1 MEAHPFA
8 MQKIERLIER
18 IIRRVNINLR
28 GQDFDAG
35 PFLEP
40 CIPLQK
46 LSEFYAFYGIT
57 SHHPLHFHFSRS
69 NLAGSYFLGK
79 CQVDG
84 SILYKSDIR
93 GDELKSKGESF
104 QYRGI
109 KIAMDQD
116 ESILIS
122 DSLLVKT
129 LVHNKSNDPE
139 NPEIF
144 LIKNSAA
151 CPFANIHGSPL
162 EGSFLGAF
170 ATADLTT
177 LHGCILGQF
186 SYVQAGELWHE
197 RIEPGQI
204 WINQENSFDF
214 RYQFSQEILA
224 HYIRV
229 QPGKQPQG
237 RFMEFLN
244 ARKEDFRRVFDVVH
258 LDPLPAV
265 PKNASV
271 SRYAVIKPKTR
282 IGANVLV
289 AQRAYV
295 ENSFLGKGAN
305 AQENCFIINSHL
317 EGNDIT
323 AHGAKLINTH
333 LAEKVFVGFNSFAH
347 GLQDSPLVV
356 GKGSI
361 IMPHTIIDLKEP
373 VSIPPDHLVWGYISK
388 PENLQTNSIS
398 LAALA
403 AAATKRM
410 TTVGTMEFAGS
421 GSKFVE
427 SFRNRIDHIL
437 EANGAYFDGRKNKGH
452 AQKGQNIAFNI
463 IQPYSIGAQ
472 KGIYPTI
479 HIEP

>member
-1 MEAHPFA
+1 
-8 MQKIERLIER
+8 MQKLEKLIDR
-18 IIRRVNINLR
+18 IIRRVNMNLR

-35 PFLEP
+35 PFLKP
-40 CIPLQK
+40 SIPLKK
-46 LSEFYAFYGIT
+46 LSEFYASYAIT
-57 SHHPLHFHFSRS
+57 GHHPLHFHFSGS

-84 SILYKSDIR
+84 SILYKSDIW

-104 QYRGI
+104 NYRGI
-109 KIAMDQD
+109 KMAMDRD

-129 LVHNKSNDPE
+129 LVHNRSNDPE

-177 LHGCILGQF
+177 LHGCILGPF
-186 SYVQAGELWHE
+186 SYVQAGELWHQ

-214 RYQFSQEILA
+214 RYRVPQEILA
-224 HYIRV
+224 NYIRI
-229 QPGKQPQG
+229 QPGQQPQG

-244 ARKEDFRRVFDVVH
+244 DRKEDFRRVFDVVH
-258 LDPLPAV
+258 LPPLPAV
-265 PKNASV
+265 PKSASV

-282 IGANVLV
+282 IGPNVLV

-295 ENSFLGKGAN
+295 ENSILGKGAN

-323 AHGAKLINTH
+323 AHGAKLINTRM
-333 LAEKVFVGFNSFAH
+333 AEKVFVGFNSFVQ
-347 GLQDSPLVV
+347 GLPDSPLLV

-361 IMPHTIIDLKEP
+361 IMPHTIIDLKAP
-373 VSIPPDHLVWGYISK
+373 VSIRPDHLVWGYISK
-388 PENLQTNSIS
+388 PEDLQTNSIS

-403 AAATKRM
+403 AAATKRV

-421 GSKFVE
+421 GSNFVAT
-427 SFRNRIDHIL
+427 FRHRIDHIL

>member
-1 MEAHPFA
+1 
-8 MQKIERLIER
+8 MQKLEKLIDR
-18 IIRRVNINLR
+18 IIRRVNMNLR
-28 GQDFDAG
+28 GQEFDAG
-35 PFLEP
+35 PFLKP
-40 CIPLQK
+40 SIPLKK

-57 SHHPLHFHFSRS
+57 GHHPLHFHFSGS

-84 SILYKSDIR
+84 SILYKTDVR

-214 RYQFSQEILA
+214 RYQFPQEILA
-224 HYIRV
+224 DYIRV

-333 LAEKVFVGFNSFAH
+333 LAEKVFVGFNSFVH

-361 IMPHTIIDLKEP
+361 LMPHTIIDLKEP

-388 PENLQTNSIS
+388 AENLQTNSIS

-427 SFRNRIDHIL
+427 AFRHRIDHIL

-463 IQPYSIGAQ
+463 IQPYSIGTQ
-472 KGIYPTI
+472 KGLYPTI

>member
-1 MEAHPFA
+1 
-8 MQKIERLIER
+8 MQKLEKLIER
-18 IIRRVNINLR
+18 IIRRVNMNLR
-28 GQDFDAG
+28 GQEFDAG
-35 PFLEP
+35 PFLKP
-40 CIPLQK
+40 SIPLKK

-57 SHHPLHFHFSRS
+57 GHDPLHFHFSRS

-84 SILYKSDIR
+84 SILYKTDVR

-116 ESILIS
+116 ESIVIS

-151 CPFANIHGSPL
+151 CPYANIHGSPM

-177 LHGCILGQF
+177 LHGCILGPF
-186 SYVQAGELWHE
+186 SYVQVGELWHE
-197 RIEPGQI
+197 TIEPGQI
-204 WINQENSFDF
+204 WINQKNAFDF
-214 RYQFSQEILA
+214 RYRFPQDVLER
-224 HYIRV
+224 YIRSR
-229 QPGKQPQG
+229 PGKQPQG
-237 RFMEFLN
+237 RFIDFLN
-244 ARKEDFRRVFDVVH
+244 ARKEDFQRVFDVVH
-258 LDPLPAV
+258 LAPLPAV
-265 PKNASV
+265 PKSASV

-282 IGANVLV
+282 IGENVLV

-295 ENSFLGKGAN
+295 ENAILGKGAN

-323 AHGAKLINTH
+323 AHGAKLINTR
-333 LAEKVFVGFNSFAH
+333 LAEKVFVGFNSFVH
-347 GLQDSPLVV
+347 GLPEAPLTV
-356 GKGSI
+356 GKGSML
-361 IMPHTIIDLKEP
+361 MPHTIIDLKEP
-373 VSIPPDHLVWGYISK
+373 VAIPPDHLVWGYVSEAK
-388 PENLQTNSIS
+388 DLQTNSVS
-398 LAALA
+398 LEALA
-403 AAATKRM
+403 AATGM
-410 TTVGTMEFAGS
+410 TTIGTMEFAGD
-421 GSKFVE
+421 GSKFVAA
-427 SFRNRIDHIL
+427 FRHRIDHIL

-463 IQPYSIGAQ
+463 IQPYSIGVER
-472 KGIYPTI
+472 GLYPTI

>member
-1 MEAHPFA
+1 
-8 MQKIERLIER
+8 MQKLEKLIER

-28 GQDFDAG
+28 GQEFDAG
-35 PFLEP
+35 PFLKP
-40 CIPLQK
+40 CIPLKK

-57 SHHPLHFHFSRS
+57 GQHPLHFHFSGS

-109 KIAMDQD
+109 KMTMDQD
-116 ESILIS
+116 ESFLIS
-122 DSLLVKT
+122 DSLLIKT

-144 LIKNSAA
+144 LIKNSAS

-177 LHGCILGQF
+177 LHGCILGPF
-186 SYVQAGELWHE
+186 SYVQVGELWHE
-197 RIEPGQI
+197 QIEPGEI

-214 RYQFSQEILA
+214 HYEFPQDILEE
-224 HYIRV
+224 YIHV
-229 QPGKQPQG
+229 QPGKRPQG
-237 RFMEFLN
+237 RFMDFLN
-244 ARKEDFRRVFDVVH
+244 DRKEEFRRVFDVVH
-258 LDPLPAV
+258 LAPLPAV
-265 PKNASV
+265 PKSASV
-271 SRYAVIKPKTR
+271 NRYALIKPKTR
-282 IGANVLV
+282 IGENVLV

-295 ENSFLGKGAN
+295 ENSILGKGAN

-323 AHGAKLINTH
+323 AHGAKLINAR
-333 LAEKVFVGFNSFAH
+333 LEEKVFVGFNSFVH
-347 GLQDSPLVV
+347 GLPDSPLMV

-361 IMPHTIIDLKEP
+361 IMPHTIIDLHEP
-373 VSIPPDHLVWGYISK
+373 VSIPPAHLVWGYISK
-388 PENLQTNSIS
+388 TKDLEDNSIS
-398 LAALA
+398 LTKLGEI
-403 AAATKRM
+403 KRM
-410 TTVGTMEFAGS
+410 VSIGSMDFAGS
-421 GSKFVE
+421 GSNFVE
-427 SFRNRIDHIL
+427 GFRHRIDHIL

-463 IQPYSIGAQ
+463 IQPYSIGTQ
-472 KGIYPTI
+472 KGLYPTI

>member
-1 MEAHPFA
+1 
-8 MQKIERLIER
+8 MQKLEKLMER

-28 GQDFDAG
+28 GREFDAG
-35 PFLEP
+35 PFLKP
-40 CIPLQK
+40 CVPLNK
-46 LSEFYAFYGIT
+46 LSEFYAFYGVT
-57 SHHPLHFHFSRS
+57 GHHPLHFRFSRS
-69 NLAGSYFLGK
+69 NIAGSYFLGK

-93 GDELKSKGESF
+93 GDELKSRGDSF
-104 QYRGI
+104 DYRGI
-109 KIAMDQD
+109 KMAMDQD
-116 ESILIS
+116 ENISIS
-122 DSLLVKT
+122 DSLLIKT
-129 LVHNKSNDPE
+129 LVHNKSHDPE

-177 LHGCILGQF
+177 LHGCIVGQF
-186 SYVQAGELWHE
+186 AYVQVGELWHE
-197 RIEPGQI
+197 RIDPGQI
-204 WINQENSFDF
+204 WISQENAFDF
-214 RYQFSQEILA
+214 RYQFPREILA
-224 HYIRV
+224 DYIRV
-229 QPGKQPQG
+229 QSGEQPQG

-258 LDPLPAV
+258 LEPPPAV
-265 PKNASV
+265 PKSASA

-282 IGANVLV
+282 IGANVLI

-305 AQENCFIINSHL
+305 AQENCFIVNSRL
-317 EGNDIT
+317 EGNNVT

-333 LAEKVFVGFNSFAH
+333 LAEKVFVGFNSFVH
-347 GLQDSPLVV
+347 GLPDSPLVV
-356 GKGSI
+356 GRGSI
-361 IMPHTIIDLKEP
+361 IMPHTIIDLDEP
-373 VSIPPDHLVWGYISK
+373 VSIPPDYLVWGYISNAK
-388 PENLQTNSIS
+388 GLQSNSIS

-403 AAATKRM
+403 ATKRM
-410 TTVGTMEFAGS
+410 TTIGAMEFTGS
-421 GSKFVE
+421 GSTFVGA
-427 SFRNRIDHIL
+427 FRNRIDHIL

-452 AQKGQNIAFNI
+452 AQKGQNIAYNI
-463 IQPYSIGAQ
+463 IQPYPMGVQ

>member
-1 MEAHPFA
+1 
-8 MQKIERLIER
+8 MQKLEKLTER

-28 GQDFDAG
+28 GQEFDAG
-35 PFLEP
+35 PFLKP
-40 CIPLQK
+40 CVPLKK

-57 SHHPLHFHFSRS
+57 GHHPLHFHFSGS

-93 GDELKSKGESF
+93 GDELKSRGESF

-109 KIAMDQD
+109 KMAMDQD

-129 LVHNKSNDPE
+129 LVHNRSNDPE

-177 LHGCILGQF
+177 LHGCILGPF
-186 SYVQAGELWHE
+186 SYVQVGELWHE
-197 RIEPGQI
+197 QIETGEV

-214 RYQFSQEILA
+214 HYEFPQDILER
-224 HYIRV
+224 YIRV
-229 QPGKQPQG
+229 QPGQRPQG
-237 RFMEFLN
+237 RFMDFLN
-244 ARKEDFRRVFDVVH
+244 DRKEEFRRVFDVVH
-258 LDPLPAV
+258 LAPLPAV
-265 PKNASV
+265 PKSASV

-282 IGANVLV
+282 IGENVLV

-295 ENSFLGKGAN
+295 ENSILGKGAN
-305 AQENCFIINSHL
+305 AQENCFIINSQL

-323 AHGAKLINTH
+323 AHGAKLINTRM
-333 LAEKVFVGFNSFAH
+333 AEKVFVGFNSFLH
-347 GLQDSPLVV
+347 GLPDSPLMV
-356 GKGSI
+356 GEGSI

-388 PENLQTNSIS
+388 TKDLEDNSIS
-398 LAALA
+398 LAKLA
-403 AAATKRM
+403 ETKRM
-410 TTVGTMEFAGS
+410 VSIGAMDFAGS
-421 GSKFVE
+421 GSNFVAV
-427 SFRNRIDHIL
+427 FRHRIHHIL

-463 IQPYSIGAQ
+463 IQPYSIGVQ
-472 KGIYPTI
+472 KGLYPTI

>member
-1 MEAHPFA
+1 
-8 MQKIERLIER
+8 MQKLEKLIER

-28 GQDFDAG
+28 GQEFDVA
-35 PFLEP
+35 PFVKP
-40 CIPLQK
+40 CIPLRK

-57 SHHPLHFHFSRS
+57 GQHSLHFHFTRS

-139 NPEIF
+139 NPELF

-151 CPFANIHGSPL
+151 CPYANIHGSPL

-177 LHGCILGQF
+177 LHGCILGHF
-186 SYVQAGELWHE
+186 SYVQVGELWHE
-197 RIEPGQI
+197 TIEPGQI
-204 WINQENSFDF
+204 WINQKNAFDF
-214 RYQFSQEILA
+214 RYRFPQEILED
-224 HYIRV
+224 YIRV
-229 QPGKQPQG
+229 EPMKQPQG
-237 RFMEFLN
+237 RFIEFLN
-244 ARKEDFRRVFDVVH
+244 ARKEEFQRVFDVVH
-258 LDPLPAV
+258 LAPLPAV
-265 PKNASV
+265 PKSASV

-295 ENSFLGKGAN
+295 ENSILGKGAN

-323 AHGAKLINTH
+323 AHGAKLINTR
-333 LAEKVFVGFNSFAH
+333 LDEKVFVGFNSFLH
-347 GLQDSPLVV
+347 GLPDSPLTL

-373 VSIPPDHLVWGYISK
+373 VTIPPDHLVWGYSSK
-388 PENLQTNSIS
+388 TKDLETNSVS
-398 LAALA
+398 LAAL
-403 AAATKRM
+403 AATKRM
-410 TTVGTMEFAGS
+410 TTIGTMEFAGS
-421 GSKFVE
+421 GSNFVE
-427 SFRNRIDHIL
+427 SFRRRIDHIL
-437 EANGAYFDGRKNKGH
+437 EANGAYFDGRKNRGH
-452 AQKGQNIAFNI
+452 AQRGQNIAFNI
-463 IQPYSIGAQ
+463 IQPYSVGVQ

>member
-1 MEAHPFA
+1 
-8 MQKIERLIER
+8 MQKLEKLIER

-28 GQDFDAG
+28 GQEFDAG
-35 PFLEP
+35 PFLKP
-40 CIPLQK
+40 CIPLKK

-57 SHHPLHFHFSRS
+57 GHHPLHFHFSGS

-93 GDELKSKGESF
+93 GDELKCRGESF

-109 KIAMDQD
+109 KMAMDRD
-116 ESILIS
+116 ESILVS
-122 DSLLVKT
+122 DSLLVKA

-139 NPEIF
+139 NPELF

-177 LHGCILGQF
+177 LHGCILGPF
-186 SYVQAGELWHE
+186 SYVQVGELWHE
-197 RIEPGQI
+197 TIEPGQI
-204 WINQENSFDF
+204 WINQKDVFDF
-214 RYQFSQEILA
+214 RYRFPQKILED
-224 HYIRV
+224 YVRV
-229 QPGKQPQG
+229 EPMKQPQG
-237 RFMEFLN
+237 RFMDFLN

-258 LDPLPAV
+258 LAPLPAV
-265 PKNASV
+265 PKSASV
-271 SRYAVIKPKTR
+271 SRYAVIKPKIR

-289 AQRAYV
+289 AQRAYI
-295 ENSFLGKGAN
+295 ENSILGKGTN

-323 AHGAKLINTH
+323 AHGAKLINTR
-333 LAEKVFVGFNSFAH
+333 LAEKVFVGFNSFVH
-347 GLQDSPLVV
+347 GLPDSPLIV

-373 VSIPPDHLVWGYISK
+373 IAIPQDHLVWGYISE
-388 PENLQTNSIS
+388 PRDLETNSIS
-398 LAALA
+398 LEAL
-403 AAATKRM
+403 AATKRM
-410 TTVGTMEFAGS
+410 ITVGTMELAGD
-421 GSKFVE
+421 GPNFVAA
-427 SFRNRIDHIL
+427 FRHRIEHIL

-463 IQPYSIGAQ
+463 IQPYSIGTQ

>member
-1 MEAHPFA
+1 
-8 MQKIERLIER
+8 MQKLEKLIDR
-18 IIRRVNINLR
+18 IIRRVNMNLR
-28 GQDFDAG
+28 GQKFDAG
-35 PFLEP
+35 PYLKP
-40 CIPLQK
+40 CIPLKK
-46 LSEFYAFYGIT
+46 LSEFYAFYAIT
-57 SHHPLHFHFSRS
+57 GHHPLYFHFSGS

-104 QYRGI
+104 HYGGI
-109 KIAMDQD
+109 KMSMDQV

-122 DSLLVKT
+122 DSLIVKT
-129 LVHNKSNDPE
+129 LVHNRSNDPE

-144 LIKNSAA
+144 LIRNSAA
-151 CPFANIHGSPL
+151 CPYANIHGSPL

-170 ATADLTT
+170 ATAGLTT
-177 LHGCILGQF
+177 VHGCIFGDF
-186 SYVQAGELWHE
+186 SYVQVGELWHE
-197 RIEPGQI
+197 TIESGQI
-204 WINQENSFDF
+204 WVNQKNVFDF
-214 RYQFSQEILA
+214 RYRFPQETLA
-224 HYIRV
+224 DYIRIR
-229 QPGKQPQG
+229 PGDQPQG

-244 ARKEDFRRVFDVVH
+244 ARKEEFQRVFDVVH
-258 LDPLPAV
+258 LPPLPAM
-265 PKNASV
+265 PKSASV

-295 ENSFLGKGAN
+295 ENSILGKGAN

-323 AHGAKLINTH
+323 AHGAKLIKTR
-333 LAEKVFVGFNSFAH
+333 LAEKVFVGFNSFVQ
-347 GLQDSPLVV
+347 GLPDSPLSV
-356 GKGSI
+356 GKGTI
-361 IMPHTIIDLKEP
+361 IMPHTIIDLKGP
-373 VSIPPDHLVWGYISK
+373 VSIPPDHLVWGCLSRTEDLK
-388 PENLQTNSIS
+388 TNSIS

-403 AAATKRM
+403 ATKGM
-410 TTVGTMEFAGS
+410 TTIGAMEFAGD
-421 GSKFVE
+421 GSEFVE

-437 EANGAYFDGRKNKGH
+437 QANGAYFDGRKNKGH

-463 IQPYSIGAQ
+463 IQPYSMGVQ